1 MFLIGQPFV
10 RRTAILDHLDEWI
23 GEAKAM
29 IAARGPDRR
38 RQLRICAPATG
49 WAKQPRAHH
58 SRNDS
63 DRRWV
68 RRKCAF
74 APYESRSPSFRGAR
88 QREPGIHSATSSA
101 VKWIPGSTLE
111 PVIGRAFARPG
122 GVAPE

>member
-63 DRRWV
+63 DRRWA

-74 APYESRSPSFRGAR
+74 AHPTNLALRHSGAR
-88 QREPGIHSATSSA
+88 VSANPES
-101 VKWIPGSTLE
+101 I
-111 PVIGRAFARPG
+111 RPQ
-122 GVAPE
+122 APR

>member
-1 MFLIGQPFV
+1 MFLIGQRFV

-29 IAARGPDRR
+29 IAACGPDRR

-49 WAKQPRAHH
+49 WAKRTRAHH

-68 RRKCAF
+68 RRNASLPPTNL
-74 APYESRSPSFRGAR
+74 ALRHSGAR
-88 QREPGIHSATSSA
+88 VSANPES
-101 VKWIPGSTLE
+101 I
-111 PVIGRAFARPG
+111 RPQ
-122 GVAPE
+122 AQW